1 MSERVLG
8 TVKWFNGGM
17 NDTDGFDLQDFLPY
31 LLNMAAEEC
40 ALAFQSYYKDR
51 YGMLRQEWRVLFH
64 LGRYG
69 EMTATEISRRARM
82 HKTRISRAVAALE
95 SRGMVSRDRL
105 RNDRRAEMLRLTR
118 TGQAAYE
125 DLSAEA
131 AAYNARLLTPLPPE
145 ERELLTGML
154 RRLAGMDRTGEAA

>member
-1 MSERVLG
+1 MTREQ
-8 TVKWFNGGM
+8 
-17 NDTDGFDLQDFLPY
+17 DFDLQDFLPY

-40 ALAFQSYYKDR
+40 SLAFQRYYKDR

-69 EMTATEISRRARM
+69 EMTATEISRRARL

-105 RNDRRAEMLRLTR
+105 ENDRRAEILRLTR
-118 TGQAAYE
+118 AGRAAYD

-131 AAYNARLLTPLPPE
+131 AAYNARLLEPLAAE
-145 ERELLTGML
+145 EREILTGML
-154 RRLAGMDRTGEAA
+154 RRLAAIDRGAG